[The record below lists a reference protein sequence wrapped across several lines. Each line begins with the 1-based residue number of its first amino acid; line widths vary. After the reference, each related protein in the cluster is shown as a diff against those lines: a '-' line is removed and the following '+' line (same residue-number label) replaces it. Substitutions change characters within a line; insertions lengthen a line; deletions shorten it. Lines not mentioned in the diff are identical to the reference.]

1 MFAKKRS
8 AEFENHK
15 YMPKIDFFFFLF
27 SKPIPTHISM
37 LFPAKNRPLIGLL
50 VT

>member
-15 YMPKIDFFFFLF
+15 YMPRIAKIDFFFP
-27 SKPIPTHISM
+27 KPIPTHISM
-37 LFPAKNRPLIGLL
+37 LFPAKKRPLIGLL
-50 VT
+50 AT